1 MNFIKNI
8 EKLATMTAIKPPGRY
23 GAISMMQCG
32 KVKALKRKPPGDG
45 GYINGG
51 FFVLSNTI
59 FEKLTDENL
68 SWESKPLIDLVESKQ
83 LMAFKHE
90 GFWCAM
96 DTLREKTYFINYGLM
111 KSSVEDMVMKSS
123 SFR

>member
-1 MNFIKNI
+1 MSDINFN
-8 EKLATMTAIKPPGRY
+8 KLNEFHKKHRKIATMTAIKPPGRY

-32 KVKALKRKPPGDG
+32 KVKSFEEKPPGDG

-68 SWESKPLIDLVESKQ
+68 SWESKPLVDLVESKQ
-83 LMAFKHE
+83 LI
-90 GFWCAM
+90 GFQA
-96 DTLREKTYFINYGLM
+96 
-111 KSSVEDMVMKSS
+111 
-123 SFR
+123 

>member
-1 MNFIKNI
+1 
-8 EKLATMTAIKPPGRY
+8 MTAIKPPGRY
-23 GAISMMQCG
+23 GAVSMMHCG
-32 KVKALKRKPPGDG
+32 KVKSFEEKPPGDG

-68 SWESKPLIDLVESKQ
+68 AWESQPLIDLVESKQ
-83 LMAFKHE
+83 LMAFRHE

-96 DTLREKTYFINYGLM
+96 DTLREKNLLHKLWVDEKAPWKTWL
-111 KSSVEDMVMKSS
+111 
-123 SFR
+123 